1 MTEDQVKY
9 NPYVVD
15 ERSCATCGRIRPDD
29 PACPM
34 SSLDIDTCLGNPSR
48 PFWRPRS
55 GEPVLPD
62 KSCDTCEFGQGKC
75 VVWPAA
81 CQQNGFIFWRPDP
94 DTDMEPARAFTNQQ
108 TGEQISKK
116 QRKARMKARL
126 TGDRI
131 REECL
136 LIRGMLLEKN
146 RKYGDSAI
154 DPVRIFSSADPVAQ
168 IDVRIDDK
176 LSRIRS
182 AQDDDTEDAELD
194 LIGYLILKRVARVTG
209 NLKV

>member
-1 MTEDQVKY
+1 MTEDPARY
-9 NPYVVD
+9 NLYFFD

-48 PFWRPRS
+48 PFWRPRA
-55 GEPVLPD
+55 G
-62 KSCDTCEFGQGKC
+62 
-75 VVWPAA
+75 
-81 CQQNGFIFWRPDP
+81 
-94 DTDMEPARAFTNQQ
+94 DMETARAFTNQQ

-116 QRKARMKARL
+116 QRKARMKVRM
-126 TGDRI
+126 TGD
-131 REECL
+131 
-136 LIRGMLLEKN
+136 LIRKECDRILAMLMEKN

-194 LIGYLILKRVARVTG
+194 LIGYLILKRVAKSAAEKTDP
-209 NLKV
+209 

>member
-48 PFWRPRS
+48 PFWRPRA
-55 GEPVLPD
+55 G
-62 KSCDTCEFGQGKC
+62 
-75 VVWPAA
+75 
-81 CQQNGFIFWRPDP
+81 
-94 DTDMEPARAFTNQQ
+94 DMETARAFTNQQ

-116 QRKARMKARL
+116 QRKARMKARM

-131 REECL
+131 REECDRIL
-136 LIRGMLLEKN
+136 AMLMEKN